1 MQALTPSGYY
11 LPNRFARIAL
21 ETTEELVSG
30 RAVMQALLEGAGLAD
45 LVQNY
50 PQANLERGFDFAHFA
65 ALNLG
70 METLYGPKG
79 GRGLSLRVG
88 RLTFERALSSFGAL
102 AGTAD
107 AAFRVLPLGLKLR
120 IGLGALARIFSEI
133 SDQASSLQEQPHELH
148 FVVQRN
154 AVCWGR
160 NGEEKPV
167 CFFMVGLLQEAA
179 HNLSG
184 GRELRVDEAECCAQG
199 YKECRFVIHKDSSN

>member
-1 MQALTPSGYY
+1 MQALQMPSGYY
-11 LPNRFARIAL
+11 LPNRFVRIAL

-45 LVQNY
+45 LVGNY
-50 PQANLERGFDFAHFA
+50 PPANLERGSDFAHFA

-79 GRGLSLRVG
+79 GRSLALRVG
-88 RLTFERALSSFGAL
+88 RQTFDRALSNFGAL

-107 AAFRVLPLGLKLR
+107 AAFRVLPQGLKLR
-120 IGLGALARIFSEI
+120 IGLGALARIFSKI
-133 SDQASSLQEQPHELH
+133 SDQTTSLEEHSGEFH
-148 FVVQRN
+148 YVVQRN

-160 NGEEKPV
+160 SGEEKPV

-179 HNLSG
+179 RHLSG
-184 GRELRVDEAECCAQG
+184 QELRVDEAECCAQG
-199 YKECRFVIHKDSSN
+199 YKECRFLVYKDSSN